1 MTRRRTLAIALA
13 AALTSLLARGPSI
26 SFARAGHARS
36 FSIKGRLGE
45 ILKAPQ
51 RFDLV
56 GLRGS
61 GLETA
66 NLEIRTRALRGSWTK
81 WMPIHA
87 GGDHRPDGGTG
98 KHASDPIW
106 VDGAR
111 ELELRGSGRV
121 PHDLRVQFVAVSA
134 LARRAGAR
142 SVARASS
149 KRSFRQASGLPVII
163 SRAQWGAA
171 ASRGNPGLGEVQM
184 AFVHH
189 TVTANEYAPQ
199 DTPAILQSI
208 QKYHQDSNGWLDIG
222 YNFLVDKYGVLYEG
236 RAGGID
242 QPVIGA
248 QAQGWN
254 DDSTGISNIGT
265 FTSVAQTPAAIE
277 SLSRLIAWKL
287 SIHGAPVAGKVSLV
301 SGGGSENKYASGT
314 VVSFNR
320 ISGHRDGGKTSCP
333 GDALYAQM
341 GQIRTRA
348 AEIAPEFANIT
359 GRLTMI
365 RSASAV
371 KYGDPLTL
379 SGKLRRLDYSPVI
392 AGAVLVQKRGKKSW
406 VTIAKT
412 VTGADGSY
420 SATIPW
426 RASGRVRVRA
436 DVDGGQAVSSAAEV
450 DCIPLLSMSK
460 KARVGKSSAVKGKVK
475 PAETFKVMIERKSGS
490 KYRKVGT
497 YSIKTKRNAFK
508 AKLPLRKAGRYKIT
522 PVVKNGKKVFKGKSV
537 LLRAV
542 H

>member
-1 MTRRRTLAIALA
+1 LAIAGA
-13 AALTSLLARGPSI
+13 AGLSAMLARIPSI
-26 SFARAGHARS
+26 SFARAGSSRS
-36 FSIKGRLGE
+36 FGMKARTGE
-45 ILKAPQ
+45 TLRAPR

-56 GLRGS
+56 GVGGS
-61 GLETA
+61 KLERA
-66 NLEIRTRALRGSWTK
+66 QLEIRTRPLRGKWSS

-111 ELELRGSGRV
+111 ELQLRASGRV
-121 PHDLRVQFVAVSA
+121 PKDLRLHFVAVSA
-134 LARRAGAR
+134 LARRASAR
-142 SVARASS
+142 SVTKLRSRASL
-149 KRSFRQASGLPVII
+149 RQASGLPVIV
-163 SRAQWGAA
+163 SRAQWGARP
-171 ASRGNPGLGEVQM
+171 SRGNPGLGEVQM

-189 TVTANEYAPQ
+189 TVTSNNYAPQ

-208 QKYHQDSNGWLDIG
+208 QQYHQDTNGWLDIG
-222 YNFLVDKYGVLYEG
+222 YNFLVDKYGVAYEG

-287 SIHGAPVAGKVSLV
+287 SIHGAPVSGKVSLV
-301 SGGGSENKYASGT
+301 SGGGSENKYPANK

-341 GQIRTRA
+341 GKIRARA
-348 AEIAPEFANIT
+348 AQIAPEFANIT
-359 GRLTMI
+359 GRLTMV

-371 KYGDPLTL
+371 RYREALTL
-379 SGKLRRLDYSPVI
+379 SGRLRRLDGSLVAGTPVF
-392 AGAVLVQKRGKKSW
+392 VQKRGKKSW

-412 VTGADGSY
+412 VTNADGAY
-420 SATIPW
+420 SATLAW
-426 RASGRVRVRA
+426 KASGRVRVRA
-436 DVDGGQAVSSAAEV
+436 DVDGGQAVSSAAQV
-450 DCIPLLSMSK
+450 DCIAQLSSLK
-460 KARVGKSSAVKGKVK
+460 KARAGNSSTVRGKVK
-475 PAETFKVMIERKSGS
+475 PAETFKVLVERKAGG
-490 KYRKVGT
+490 KYRRIGS
-497 YSIKTKRNAFK
+497 YSIKARKSSFK
-508 AKLPLRKAGRYKIT
+508 AKLPLRKAGRYRLT
-522 PVVKNGKKVFKGKSV
+522 PIVKNGKKTFRGKSA
-537 LLRAV
+537 LLRAIG
-542 H
+542 